1 MTQLPYDPADGIQF
15 WEAIRKLD
23 GFPQHETIPIKHMLF
38 ESGALFKTTEI
49 LKAVGADSTQP
60 LIVVMDETPMRRN
73 GVDLKA
79 QALDMLRKEGWQALP
94 CIMPT
99 DESGQVHTDMPHVQM
114 VQESLSA
121 GSAALS
127 IGSGVVTDIAK
138 HGSFL
143 AQQQTGGHI
152 PYVALQT
159 ANSVSAYTSNMAP
172 TFVNGVKR
180 TLDSRYPDALI
191 CDLEILRD
199 APMEMTGAGVG
210 DMLAVF
216 VSFPDWYLAHR
227 LGMDDTYSELAK
239 NLCGPID
246 QLFLEHADGICAGN
260 LESVS
265 MLAKIISLGGLA
277 MSLTHATTPMSGFEH
292 VMGHTLDF
300 QAEIQHAPVTMHGS
314 QIGLAS
320 IAGAEMYQHFLA
332 EFDPGRID
340 LNGCY
345 PSMAEMKMRVEQNF
359 AAVDPSGKAG
369 AECWLDYE
377 KKLAAWHERRADF
390 ESALQDWSA
399 IKERLAA
406 ETCAPETI
414 RDILLAV
421 KAPTHWSELTPPV
434 SESEA
439 RFAFMNAS
447 LTRNRLTIGDMLIF
461 ANWDRESL
469 WKEIWEKW
477 K

>member
-1 MTQLPYDPADGIQF
+1 MPIQQM
-15 WEAIRKLD
+15 I
-23 GFPQHETIPIKHMLF
+23 F

-49 LKAVGADSTQP
+49 LKSIGARQDKP
-60 LIVVMDETPMRRN
+60 LILVMDETPMRRDKK
-73 GVDLKA
+73 DLKA
-79 QALDMLRKEGWQALP
+79 QAIEFLKKEGWQVRP
-94 CIMPT
+94 CIMPA
-99 DESGQVHTDMPHVQM
+99 DESGQVHTDMPHIEM
-114 VQESLSA
+114 VRDSLSA
-121 GSAALS
+121 GSAVLS

-143 AQQQTGGHI
+143 YQQQSGEKI
-152 PYVALQT
+152 PFVVYQT

-191 CDLEILRD
+191 CDLETLRD
-199 APMEMTGAGVG
+199 APMEMTVGGVG

-227 LGMDDTYSELAK
+227 LGMDNTYSELAK
-239 NLCGPID
+239 NLCGPLEG
-246 QLFLEHADGICAGN
+246 LFLEHADGIRAGDM
-260 LESVS
+260 ESVS
-265 MLAKIISLGGLA
+265 MLAKVITLGGLA
-277 MSLTHATTPMSGFEH
+277 MSLSKVTTPMSGFEH

-314 QIGLAS
+314 QIGIAS

-332 EFDPGRID
+332 EFDPRK
-340 LNGCY
+340 LNLDDCY
-345 PSMAEMKMRVEQNF
+345 PAAETMKAHIEKNF

-377 KKLAAWHERRADF
+377 KKLATWHAHRADF

-399 IKERLAA
+399 IKDRLAA
-406 ETCAPETI
+406 ETCPPETI
-414 RDILLAV
+414 RDILLSV
-421 KAPTHWSELTPPV
+421 KAPTRWSELTPPV
-434 SESEA
+434 KEHEA
-439 RFAFMNAS
+439 RFAFLNAS
-447 LTRNRLTIGDMLIF
+447 LTRNRLTIGDILIF
-461 ANWDRESL
+461 TRWDREAL

>member
-1 MTQLPYDPADGIQF
+1 MNKLPYDPADGIQF

-23 GFPQHETIPIKHMLF
+23 GFPAHETIPIKQMVF

-49 LKAVGADSTQP
+49 LKSIGASQDQP
-60 LIVVMDETPMRRN
+60 LIIIMDETPMRRS
-73 GVDLKA
+73 GVDLKS
-79 QALDMLRKEGWQALP
+79 QALDMLRNEGWQVRP
-94 CIMPT
+94 CVMPA
-99 DESGQVHTDMPHVQM
+99 DENGQVHTDMPHIQI
-114 VQESLSA
+114 VQENLSA
-121 GSAALS
+121 GCAVLS

-143 AQQQTGGHI
+143 YQQTTNEKI
-152 PYVALQT
+152 PFAVYQT
-159 ANSVSAYTSNMAP
+159 ANSVSAFTSNMAP

-191 CDLEILRD
+191 CDLETLRD
-199 APMEMTGAGVG
+199 APLEMTVGGVG

-216 VSFPDWYLAHR
+216 VSFPDWLLAHR
-227 LGMDDTYSELAK
+227 LGMDNTYSELAK
-239 NLCGPID
+239 NLCGSID
-246 QLFLEHADGICAGN
+246 KLFLEHAEGIRAGEM
-260 LESVS
+260 ESVS

-277 MSLTHATTPMSGFEH
+277 MSLSHATTPMSGFEH

-320 IAGAEMYQHFLA
+320 IAGAEMYRHFLA
-332 EFDPGRID
+332 EFDPRK
-340 LNGCY
+340 LNLDDCY
-345 PSMAEMKMRVEQNF
+345 PTSETMKAHIEKNF

-377 KKLAAWHERRADF
+377 KKLAAWHAHRADF
-390 ESALQDWSA
+390 ESALEDWSA

-406 ETCAPETI
+406 ETCPPETI

-421 KAPTHWSELTPPV
+421 KAPTRWSELTPPV
-434 SESEA
+434 VESEA
-439 RFAFMNAS
+439 RFAFLHAA
-447 LTRNRLTIGDMLIF
+447 LTRHRLTIGDLLIF
-461 ANWDRESL
+461 THWDREAL
-469 WKEIWEKW
+469 WNEIWEKW